1 MCRCIYNTYKT
12 VVLDHFITT
21 GTTPSVLN
29 ILYARDWTYQ
39 DNQYMIWVYSK
50 NLGVST
56 TKAPHELITTI
67 SDYKEFGFLR
77 NHLAF
82 LVMGEA
88 IWICGGEQ
96 QFFLMQCDILLV
108 KLL

>member
-1 MCRCIYNTYKT
+1 MPGTGHIKT
-12 VVLDHFITT
+12 T
-21 GTTPSVLN
+21 N
-29 ILYARDWTYQ
+29 
-39 DNQYMIWVYSK
+39 IWVYSK

-56 TKAPHELITTI
+56 TEGPHELITTI

-88 IWICGGEQ
+88 I
-96 QFFLMQCDILLV
+96 
-108 KLL
+108 

>member
-1 MCRCIYNTYKT
+1 MPGTGHIKT
-12 VVLDHFITT
+12 T
-21 GTTPSVLN
+21 N
-29 ILYARDWTYQ
+29 
-39 DNQYMIWVYSK
+39 IWVYSK

-56 TKAPHELITTI
+56 TEGPHELITTI

-96 QFFLMQCDILLV
+96 QFFSCSVTFYLLSYC
-108 KLL
+108 KLKFFKVNFQT